1 MFVSLREERYYTSLR
16 QGFRRKGRGV
26 GDQERLILTHLKMS
40 ERKLESEQESAVLY
54 RAAEHISIKYLD
66 VSHVVT
72 LLASMLKIRV
82 ICNLHNSGIFF
93 LMDRFSSYGT

>member
-1 MFVSLREERYYTSLR
+1 M
-16 QGFRRKGRGV
+16 

-82 ICNLHNSGIFF
+82 ICNLHNSEFF
-93 LMDRFSSYGT
+93 FNGPLF